1 MNNRIK
7 EKIMTALLWGSGL
20 LTLVILAFILIY
32 ILSQGLKMISLEFL
46 LDSPREMGASGGIFP
61 AILGT
66 VYFVIV
72 TMAVALPIGIASAV
86 YLEEYAKKS
95 PWVGAVRFGINVLS
109 AIPSIIYGLFGFA
122 FFVMRLKP
130 LTGGWSII
138 SGALTGAVM
147 ILPVLVRTTEEAIA
161 ALPKSYEEG
170 SLALGATKWQTVT
183 KVILP
188 AAMPGI
194 VTGAILG
201 VGRIMGETA
210 ALLLTL
216 GGSTLVPSSVFD
228 PARTLAMHLYLV
240 AMEVGAM
247 DMAFGTAAVLIL
259 TILILNLSAHWVSR
273 RYIR

>member
-1 MNNRIK
+1 MSTRKK
-7 EKIMTALLWGSGL
+7 EKIMVSILWGNAL
-20 LTLVILAFILIY
+20 LTLAILAMILIY
-32 ILSQGLKMISLEFL
+32 ILSRGLRMISLEFL
-46 LDSPREMGASGGIFP
+46 LKSPAQMGAAGGIFP

-72 TMAVALPIGIASAV
+72 TMAMALPIGISSAV
-86 YLEEYAKKS
+86 YLEEYSRRS
-95 PWVGAVRFGINVLS
+95 PWVGAVRFGVNVLS

-122 FFVMRLKP
+122 FFVTKLKP

-138 SGALTGAVM
+138 SGALTGAIM
-147 ILPVLVRTTEEAIA
+147 ILPVLVRTTEEAIR

-183 KVILP
+183 RVILP
-188 AAMPGI
+188 SAMPGI

-201 VGRIMGETA
+201 IGRIVGETA
-210 ALLLTL
+210 ALILTL
-216 GGSTLVPSSVFD
+216 GGSTLVPSSLFD
-228 PARTLAMHLYLV
+228 PARTLAMHIYLV

-259 TILILNLSAHWVSR
+259 TILILNLSAHLVSG
-273 RYIR
+273 RYVR